1 MTLAIELPNDVEQ
14 RLAKLA
20 NLNGRSVIDY
30 VQALILERLD
40 DIEDIRLAD
49 SELKKIRTGHIKT
62 TPLAEVMKRYGME
75 N

>member
-20 NLNGRSVIDY
+20 NLNGRSLIDY
-30 VQALILERLD
+30 VQSLILERLD
-40 DIEDIRLAD
+40 DIEDVNLAD
-49 SELKKIRTGHIKT
+49 NELKKIRAGQVKT

>member
-20 NLNGRSVIDY
+20 NSKGRSVIDY
-30 VQALILERLD
+30 VQSLILERLD

-49 SELKKIRTGHIKT
+49 SELKKIRTGQVKT